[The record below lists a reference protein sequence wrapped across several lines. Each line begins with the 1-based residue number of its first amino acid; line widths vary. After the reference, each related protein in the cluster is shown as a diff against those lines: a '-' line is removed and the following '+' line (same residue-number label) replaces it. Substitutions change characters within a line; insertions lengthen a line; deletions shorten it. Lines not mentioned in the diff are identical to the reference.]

1 MVFEYYNDYRIFIYD
16 NIEFI
21 FVYGFVVIVVIISC
35 INISN
40 LFVMLGVGL
49 LVKKV
54 VDVGLNVMFYI
65 KISLFFGSGV
75 VIYYL

>member
-1 MVFEYYNDYRIFIYD
+1 M
-16 NIEFI
+16 
-21 FVYGFVVIVVIISC
+21 VIVVIISC